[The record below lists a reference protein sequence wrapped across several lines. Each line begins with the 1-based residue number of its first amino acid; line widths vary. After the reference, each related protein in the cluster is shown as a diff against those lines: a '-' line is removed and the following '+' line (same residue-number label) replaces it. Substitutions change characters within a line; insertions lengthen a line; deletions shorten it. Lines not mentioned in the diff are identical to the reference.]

1 MQQTNNWIKNPTKKQ
16 LSVTVLLGVA
26 GFILLLL
33 AMTNFFTETPFRAK
47 YLMIYFLLVANILT
61 VYKVSKA
68 YYKNNK

>member
-1 MQQTNNWIKNPTKKQ
+1 MQQMNNWIKNPTKKQ
-16 LSVTVLLGVA
+16 LRVTVLLGLA

-33 AMTNFFTETPFRAK
+33 AITNFFTETPFRAK
-47 YLMIYFLLVANILT
+47 YSMVYFLLFTSILT